1 MAFFETMVVLKMI
14 FGMGHKG
21 KSMATLNLRFFHLAG
36 RLALQAVAIF
46 LVSGT
51 CLASNPAKEQVDRL
65 ISAARLYDE
74 PEMNA
79 AIEAIV
85 DIGSPAIPE
94 LRPGLKDF
102 DDNVRWQ
109 IIIAMGRIGE
119 EARGEVPRIILA
131 LGDNDSDVRAAAAEA
146 LGMLGVDHRAVTGQL
161 EKCLSDRHGI
171 VRASANWALWE
182 FREHPRYISGL
193 TNELD
198 SADWIVTDRAVRHLA
213 DIGRP
218 ADPYLAQY
226 LQHGGNAGRQHAA
239 KALIRKVGYSP
250 TLIPVLAECLEDGDP
265 KVAKAAAE
273 ALGHAGKVAVPSLV
287 EALGKASSR
296 VYASYALGKSGKVA
310 SPALPI
316 LVRQLSEPGL
326 LVRLSTV
333 QAIGQIGVN
342 RHNAEGRLSALLKDR
357 NQDVRGAV
365 CQALAN
371 LEGTSGQTLEALQAL
386 AKEDPKDFVRQA
398 ANDALAK
405 IRARASALE

>member
-1 MAFFETMVVLKMI
+1 MA
-14 FGMGHKG
+14 
-21 KSMATLNLRFFHLAG
+21 LAN
-36 RLALQAVAIF
+36 A
-46 LVSGT
+46 
-51 CLASNPAKEQVDRL
+51 CLASKPAKEQVDRL
-65 ISAARLYDE
+65 IAAARLYDE
-74 PEMNA
+74 REMKT

-85 DIGSPAIPE
+85 EIGSPAIPE
-94 LRPGLKDF
+94 LRPALKDF

-109 IIIAMGRIGE
+109 AIIALGRIGE

-146 LGMLGVDHRAVTGQL
+146 LGMLGVDHPAVTGQL

-182 FREHPRYISGL
+182 FREHPRYITGL
-193 TNELD
+193 TNELA
-198 SADWIVTDRAVRHLA
+198 SPDWIVTNRAVRHLA

-218 ADPYLAQY
+218 ADPSLAQY

-239 KALIRKVGYSP
+239 KALVRKGGYAKS
-250 TLIPVLAECLEDGDP
+250 LVPVLAKCLADRDP
-265 KVAKAAAE
+265 KVAMAAAE

-287 EALGKASSR
+287 EALDSASSR
-296 VYASYALGKSGKVA
+296 VYATYALGRAGEEA

-333 QAIGQIGVN
+333 QAIGQIGLA
-342 RHNAEGRLSALLKDR
+342 RHNAEDRLRALLKDR

-371 LEGTSGQTLEALQAL
+371 LGRTSGKTVEALQKL
-386 AKEDPKDFVRQA
+386 AEEDPKDFVRQA
-398 ANDALAK
+398 AKDALGK
-405 IRARASALE
+405 IWVRAAALE